1 MTGSSAPTPGRDR
14 GNVRVAVA
22 CVAVF
27 AGMVG
32 LSFASVP
39 LYDLFCKVTG
49 YEGTTRVA
57 ESNDGVKVLDRT
69 INVRFDAN
77 TSPGL
82 PWTFAPEVRQVK
94 VRIGEL
100 GTVKF
105 KARNVSDKPVTGQAT
120 YNVTPDAMGAY
131 FSKIAC
137 FCFTEQTLKPGE
149 EIEMPVTF
157 YVDPGM
163 VDDADTTS
171 IQTVTLSYTFFQ
183 AVKPP
188 RPVAAVAP
196 AGAAKA
202 L

>member
-1 MTGSSAPTPGRDR
+1 MSVSVDPAARR
-14 GNVRVAVA
+14 NARVAIA
-22 CVAVF
+22 CAGVF
-27 AGMVG
+27 VGMIG
-32 LSFASVP
+32 LAYASVP

-49 YEGTTRVA
+49 YEGTTQVA
-57 ESNDGVKVLDRT
+57 ASNEGVKVLDRT

-77 TSPGL
+77 LAPGL
-82 PWTFAPEVRQVK
+82 PWSFTPEQRQITLK
-94 VRIGEL
+94 IGEL
-100 GTVKF
+100 GMVKF
-105 KARNVSDKPVTGQAT
+105 KAKNVSDKPVTGQAT

-137 FCFTEQTLKPGE
+137 FCFNEQTLQPGE

-163 VDDADTTS
+163 VDDPDSKS